1 MAKGRLALF
10 RLGIDET
17 DEVDAVLRVLEDLAA
32 HELADVSGSHDH
44 RVLEVGDRP
53 TRDESHSGP
62 AAGNAHDGEGPEENH
77 LFGVAAGVA
86 RYDGKRECAGRDQQK
101 DAP

>member
-17 DEVDAVLRVLEDLAA
+17 DEVDAVLRVLEDLATD
-32 HELADVSGSHDH
+32 ELADVSGSDDH
-44 RVLEVGDRP
+44 RVLEVSDRP

-86 RYDGKRECAGRDQQK
+86 RYDRPAELAVSDN
-101 DAP
+101 